1 MYLTSLSGTPNV
13 FDLPRCPRKMY
24 LTSPLAPSIV
34 FVILALPQCIRLP
47 FLAAQS
53 VFDRACCPPKMYCQA
68 NACHTPRPTQ
78 GGLDFIHMNKSL
90 GAASEPSIVWA
101 CIGTREDARKWIL
114 APASK
119 PQWPSHWWE
128 LGWGPLPPPQ
138 YSPLVGASLDQ
149 ITKNTFA
156 GQTRILLR
164 EATVYVEERR
174 ILPQPPTEV

>member
-1 MYLTSLSGTPNV
+1 
-13 FDLPRCPRKMY
+13 MY
-24 LTSPLAPSIV
+24 LTSPVALAKC
-34 FVILALPQCIRLP
+34 ILPALWHPLLYLSSPVALPQCIRLP

-68 NACHTPRPTQ
+68 NACHTPRPTL

-101 CIGTREDARKWIL
+101 CLGTREDARKWIL

-128 LGWGPLPPPQ
+128 LGWGPLPPIEQ
-138 YSPLVGASLDQ
+138 NSPLVGASLDQ

-164 EATVYVEERR
+164 EATVYVEGLR